1 MALTEDKLSHISDF
15 TLQLRLILF
24 TNTVVRLVNRLIVV
38 LGLESLRNV
47 VISQLMEE
55 FSEIHR
61 TANSTTAYVSC

>member
-1 MALTEDKLSHISDF
+1 MALTEDKLSHISDI

-24 TNTVVRLVNRLIVV
+24 TNTVVRLINRLIVV
-38 LGLESLRNV
+38 LGLENLRNV

-61 TANSTTAYVSC
+61 TVNSTTAYVSC